1 MHTREELYIAGSWV
15 EPNGEGS
22 IEVTNP
28 SNEQLIGS
36 VPVGSAADVDAAVAA
51 ARAAFPSWSQTTT
64 EERAEYLNRLSSAIK
79 ERAEDLSQLITA
91 EVGTPINYSRMA
103 MVGTPKVVSRSYA
116 KILEGFEWE
125 HEVRNSLVVKEP
137 IGVVAMIT
145 PWNFPLH
152 QIIGK
157 IAPAIAAGCT
167 MVVKPSKE
175 APLNSFALADIIHE
189 IGLPAGV
196 FNLVS
201 GHGREIGE
209 VLSSHPDVDM
219 VSFTGS
225 TNAGVRVS
233 ELASPGVKRVT
244 LELGGKSAN
253 IILDDADI
261 AKAPGSAIY
270 ACFNNSGQEC
280 SALSRLLVPESKRD
294 EVIETISAKTAKYSV
309 GDPLDESMRCGP
321 MVSKRQQESVASYI
335 TSGIEEGATLVAG
348 GPGIPEGLDG
358 GYFVRPTV
366 FADVTP
372 EMTIFKEEI
381 FGPVLSISTYSTE
394 EEAIAMANDSEYGLS
409 GGVWSGDEERAM
421 RVASQPRSAGTSSR
435 AMGANSVSMAS
446 RSTSRSSR
454 SNAEGRYEQTSA
466 IGRLRQ
472 QWRGQVDDIRQGSV
486 LLGILQGRLHGHH
499 PGGPEDPVRRR
510 AGARTPSFLFRTRWR
525 RCGRGLARYRRS
537 PIGRRSGCGGQSRL

>member
-1 MHTREELYIAGSWV
+1 
-15 EPNGEGS
+15 
-22 IEVTNP
+22 
-28 SNEQLIGS
+28 
-36 VPVGSAADVDAAVAA
+36 
-51 ARAAFPSWSQTTT
+51 
-64 EERAEYLNRLSSAIK
+64 
-79 ERAEDLSQLITA
+79 
-91 EVGTPINYSRMA
+91 
-103 MVGTPKVVSRSYA
+103 
-116 KILEGFEWE
+116 
-125 HEVRNSLVVKEP
+125 
-137 IGVVAMIT
+137 
-145 PWNFPLH
+145 
-152 QIIGK
+152 
-157 IAPAIAAGCT
+157 

-175 APLNSFALADIIHE
+175 APLNAFALADIIHE

-225 TNAGVRVS
+225 TYAGVRVS
-233 ELASPGVKRVT
+233 ELASPGIKRVT

-261 AKAPGSAIY
+261 AKASGSAIY

-294 EVIETISAKTAKYSV
+294 EIIEVISSKMAKYSV

-335 TSGIEEGATLVAG
+335 ASGIEEGATLVAG
-348 GPGIPEGLDG
+348 GAGMPEGLEG

-372 EMTIFKEEI
+372 QMTIFREEI

-421 RVASQPRSAGTSSR
+421 RVARKMRT
-435 AMGANSVSMAS
+435 
-446 RSTSRSSR
+446 
-454 SNAEGRYEQTSA
+454 
-466 IGRLRQ
+466 
-472 QWRGQVDDIRQGSV
+472 GQVSINGGAFNVSAPFGGYKLSGNGRE
-486 LLGILQGRLHGHH
+486 LGVHGL
-499 PGGPEDPVRRR
+499 EEYLEVKSIQR
-510 AGARTPSFLFRTRWR
+510 
-525 RCGRGLARYRRS
+525 
-537 PIGRRSGCGGQSRL
+537 

>member
-1 MHTREELYIAGSWV
+1 M
-15 EPNGEGS
+15 
-22 IEVTNP
+22 
-28 SNEQLIGS
+28 
-36 VPVGSAADVDAAVAA
+36 
-51 ARAAFPSWSQTTT
+51 
-64 EERAEYLNRLSSAIK
+64 
-79 ERAEDLSQLITA
+79 
-91 EVGTPINYSRMA
+91 
-103 MVGTPKVVSRSYA
+103 
-116 KILEGFEWE
+116 
-125 HEVRNSLVVKEP
+125 
-137 IGVVAMIT
+137 VAMIT

-261 AKAPGSAIY
+261 AKASGSAIY

-421 RVASQPRSAGTSSR
+421 RVA
-435 AMGANSVSMAS
+435 
-446 RSTSRSSR
+446 
-454 SNAEGRYEQTSA
+454 
-466 IGRLRQ
+466 RQ
-472 QWRGQVDDIRQGSV
+472 MRTGQVSINGGAFNVSAPFGGYKLSGNGRE
-486 LLGILQGRLHGHH
+486 LGVHGL
-499 PGGPEDPVRRR
+499 EEYLEIKSIQR
-510 AGARTPSFLFRTRWR
+510 
-525 RCGRGLARYRRS
+525 
-537 PIGRRSGCGGQSRL
+537 